1 MDCWRTRTRPRER
14 DHGCGMLGEMKVA
27 NVRGGVKE
35 EAEYA
40 AGELGQGLVEPRPIE
55 VDNRVAAWR

>member
-1 MDCWRTRTRPRER
+1 
-14 DHGCGMLGEMKVA
+14 MLGEMKVA

-40 AGELGQGLVEPRPIE
+40 AGELGQGLVEPRPSKGRPWGGGME
-55 VDNRVAAWR
+55 MKEGELGLGLGL